1 MDKELKMQYIKFF
14 DEIQNSDID
23 SVGGKNASLGE
34 MYQKLTPLG
43 VQVPF
48 GFAITCDAY
57 SEILSDAHLKSE
69 IAQYLLEIDI
79 DDIGLLQDRA
89 KKIQA
94 LIFATP
100 ISKAI
105 KKEVREAYETL
116 SGRCGKGAIDVA
128 VRSSATAEDLPD
140 ASFAGQQDT
149 FLNIHGFES
158 LLHHIKLCYAS
169 LFTARAISYRQ
180 SRGFDHF
187 KVLLSIGV
195 QKMVRSDL
203 SSAGVMFSIDTES
216 GFENAVFITSA
227 WGLGENVVGGKVNPD
242 EFYVFKPTL
251 KKGKR
256 PILRRFLGSKLIK
269 SIYGSHGE
277 EQNIHNIS
285 TTKQEQNSF
294 SINDEDILALA
305 KQACLIEEHY
315 SKEAGHYQPMD
326 IEWAKD
332 GESGMLFIVQARPE
346 TVQSQKIKANAST
359 IERFSITTPKAT
371 REILTHGKAVGEKVG
386 SGRVRV
392 IDSIER
398 LRDFQE
404 GEVLVADTTD
414 PDWEPAMK
422 KAAAIVTDRGGR
434 TCHAAIV
441 AREIGVP
448 AIVGTHDASKVLK
461 DGDVVTVSCCEGE
474 EGIVYHDRLEFAVE
488 SIDVSALENPE
499 TKIYLN
505 IGNPQNAFSFSFV
518 PNDGVGLAR
527 MEFIINNYIKVHPL
541 ALLDIYHGKKDVQDY
556 EKIMEIIS
564 GYEDAKDFFVKKLTE
579 GIGMIGAAFHPKSV
593 IVRTSDFKSNEYKR
607 LIGGSAYEPDE
618 ENPMIGYRGAHRY
631 FTDSFRPAFDWE
643 CEALKYVREEM
654 GLDNIRIMIPFV
666 RTPKEGEQVI
676 SILRENGLVQG
687 EHNLKVYA
695 MCEIPSNII
704 LAEQFL
710 EIFDGYSIGSNDL
723 TQLTLGVDRDS
734 DLVAEVFDERD
745 EAVMLSIK
753 KVIKVCK
760 EKGKYI
766 GICGQAPSDYPEI
779 TEFLVQEGIDSISL
793 NPDSALKMR
802 KVVLEIENKS

>member
-1 MDKELKMQYIKFF
+1 MQYIKFF
-14 DEIQNSDID
+14 NEIRNTDIE

-43 VQVPF
+43 VQIPF

-57 SEILSDAHLKSE
+57 SEILSDEHLKSKIE
-69 IAQYLLEIDI
+69 QYLLEIDI

-100 ISKAI
+100 IAKSI
-105 KKEVREAYETL
+105 KDEIRQSYEIL
-116 SGRCGKGAIDVA
+116 SQRYEQTAIDVA

-203 SSAGVMFSIDTES
+203 ASSGVMFSIDTES

-251 KKGKR
+251 KEGKR

-269 SIYGSHGE
+269 SIYGSSGIE
-277 EQNIHNIS
+277 KNIHNIP

-294 SINDEDILALA
+294 SINDDDILVLA
-305 KQACLIEEHY
+305 KQAIMIEEHY

-346 TVQSQKIKANAST
+346 TVQSQKIKANVSK
-359 IERFSITTPKAT
+359 IERFSISTPQKK
-371 REILTHGKAVGEKVG
+371 RKILTHGKAVGEKVG
-386 SGRVRV
+386 SGKVRV

-404 GEVLVADTTD
+404 GEVLVTDITD

-422 KAAAIVTDRGGR
+422 KASAIVTDRGGR

-448 AIVGTHDASKVLK
+448 AIVGTHEGSSILK
-461 DGDVVTVSCCEGE
+461 DDDEVTVSCCEGE
-474 EGIVYHDRLEFAVE
+474 EGIVYADRLDFNVE
-488 SIDVSALENPE
+488 SIDLKELKNPK

-505 IGNPQNAFSFSFV
+505 IGNPQHAFSFSFV

-541 ALLDIYHGKKDVQDY
+541 ALLDIYHGNKDVQDY
-556 EKIMEIIS
+556 EKIIEIIS

-579 GIGMIGAAFHPKSV
+579 GIGMIGAAFYPKPV
-593 IVRTSDFKSNEYKR
+593 IVRMSDFKSNEYKR
-607 LIGGSAYEPDE
+607 LIGGSGYEPEE
-618 ENPMIGYRGAHRY
+618 ENPMLGYRGANRY
-631 FTDSFRPAFDWE
+631 LTKAYRPAFNWE
-643 CEALKYVREEM
+643 CEALKYVRDEM
-654 GLDNIRIMIPFV
+654 GLDNVKMMIPFV
-666 RTPKEGEQVI
+666 RTPKEGRDVI
-676 SILRENGLVQG
+676 EILRENELVQG
-687 EHNLKVYA
+687 ENNLEVYA
-695 MCEIPSNII
+695 MCEIPSNVI
-704 LAEQFL
+704 LTEQFL

-745 EAVMLSIK
+745 EAVMLSIQ
-753 KVIKVCK
+753 KVIQVCK
-760 EKGKYI
+760 AKGKYI

-802 KVVLEIENKS
+802 EVVLNIENRT

>member
-1 MDKELKMQYIKFF
+1 MQYIKFF

-43 VQVPF
+43 VKIPF

-57 SEILSDAHLKSE
+57 NEILSHSDLKVQIE
-69 IAQYLLEIDI
+69 KYLSEIDI

-105 KKEVREAYETL
+105 KDEVREAYKQL
-116 SGRCGKGAIDVA
+116 SGKCGKGAIDVA

-203 SSAGVMFSIDTES
+203 ASAGVMFSIDTES

-251 KKGKR
+251 KEGKR

-269 SIYGSHGE
+269 SIYGSRGD

-285 TTKQEQNSF
+285 TTKQEQNNF
-294 SINDEDILALA
+294 SINDEDILVLA
-305 KQACLIEEHY
+305 KQAIMIEEHY

-359 IERFSITTPKAT
+359 IERFLITTPKAK
-371 REILTHGKAVGEKVG
+371 REMLIHGKAVGEKVG

-392 IDSIER
+392 IDSNER

-404 GEVLVADTTD
+404 GEVLVADITD

-422 KAAAIVTDRGGR
+422 KASAIVTDRGGR

-448 AIVGTHDASKVLK
+448 AIVGTHDATKILK
-461 DGDVVTVSCCEGE
+461 DGQSVTVSCCEGE
-474 EGIVYHDRLEFAVE
+474 EGLVYADELDFTVE
-488 SIDVSALENPE
+488 SIDLKSLKNPN

-556 EKIMEIIS
+556 EKIMDIIS

-579 GIGMIGAAFHPKSV
+579 GIGLIGAAFYPKPV

-643 CEALKYVREEM
+643 CEALKYVREDM
-654 GLDNIRIMIPFV
+654 GLDNIKIMIPFV
-666 RTPKEGEQVI
+666 RTPKEGKQVI
-676 SILRENGLVQG
+676 AILRENGLVQG
-687 EHNLKVYA
+687 KNSLEVYA
-695 MCEIPSNII
+695 MCEIPSNVI

-753 KVIKVCK
+753 KVIEVCR

-766 GICGQAPSDYPEI
+766 GICGQAPSDYPEM
-779 TEFLVQEGIDSISL
+779 TEFLVREGIDSISL

-802 KVVLEIENKS
+802 EVVLDNENKL

>member
-1 MDKELKMQYIKFF
+1 MRYIKFF
-14 DEIQNSDID
+14 DQIQNSNIQ

-43 VQVPF
+43 VKVPF
-48 GFAITCDAY
+48 GFALTCNAY
-57 SEILSDAHLKSE
+57 SEILSFNGLKKQIEMHLSK
-69 IAQYLLEIDI
+69 IDI
-79 DDIGLLQDRA
+79 HDIGLLQDRA
-89 KKIQA
+89 KKIQD

-100 ISKAI
+100 ISDAI
-105 KKEVREAYETL
+105 KDEINEAYKKL
-116 SGRCGKGAIDVA
+116 SSKYGKKEADVA

-149 FLNIHGFES
+149 FLNICGFES

-180 SRGFDHF
+180 TREFDHF

-195 QKMVRSDL
+195 QKMVRSDEAA
-203 SSAGVMFSIDTES
+203 SGVMFSIDTES
-216 GFENAVFITSA
+216 GFENVVFITSS

-251 KKGKR
+251 KEGKM

-269 SIYGSHGE
+269 SIYGSKTD
-277 EQNIHNIS
+277 EQNIHNIPT
-285 TTKQEQNSF
+285 TTKEQNSF
-294 SINDEDILALA
+294 SINDEDVLALA
-305 KQACLIEEHY
+305 NQAIIIEEHY

-332 GESGMLFIVQARPE
+332 GESGELFIVQARPE
-346 TVQSQKIKANAST
+346 TVQSQKIKANVSK
-359 IERFSITTPKAT
+359 IERYSILTPKNQ
-371 REILTHGKAVGEKVG
+371 REIIIRGKAVGEKVG
-386 SGRVRV
+386 YGKVRV
-392 IDSIER
+392 IDNMQR
-398 LRDFQE
+398 LRDFKD
-404 GEVLVADTTD
+404 GEVLVADITD

-422 KAAAIVTDRGGR
+422 KASAIVTNRGGR

-448 AIVGTHDASKVLK
+448 AIVGTGDGTKILK
-461 DGDVVTVSCCEGE
+461 DGDSVSVSCCEGE
-474 EGIVYHDRLEFAVE
+474 EGIVYLGELDFDIE
-488 SIDVSALENPE
+488 SIDLKGLKNPK
-499 TKIYLN
+499 TKIFLN
-505 IGNPQNAFSFSFV
+505 IGNPQLAFSVSQI

-541 ALLDIYHGKKDVQDY
+541 ALFDIYNGKKDVEDY
-556 EKIMEIIS
+556 KKIKEIIS
-564 GYEDAKDFFVKKLTE
+564 GYSDAKEFFVKKLTE
-579 GIGMIGAAFHPKSV
+579 GIGMIAAAFYPKPV

-607 LIGGSAYEPDE
+607 LIGGASYEPKE

-631 FTDSFRPAFDWE
+631 LTPSFRPVYDWE
-643 CEALKYVREEM
+643 CEALKYVIEEM
-654 GLDNIRIMIPFV
+654 GLNNVKIMIPFV
-666 RTPKEGEQVI
+666 RTPKEGKTVI
-676 SILRENGLVQG
+676 KILNQNGLVQG
-687 EHNLKVYA
+687 ENGLEVYA

-745 EAVMLSIK
+745 EAVMESIK
-753 KVIKVCK
+753 KVIQLCRQKR
-760 EKGKYI
+760 KYI

-779 TEFLVQEGIDSISL
+779 TEFLVKEGIDSISL

-802 KVVLEIENKS
+802 EVVLEIEKLNLA